1 MKQLDYLVFLLLAT
15 FVALTSCSDEEEN
28 KTGIADQNW
37 REGAEMS
44 ISTTQDVT
52 IRFTAYD
59 KWVANVTS
67 GANWCKLSSTSGN
80 KGSQSLIVSV
90 TGETTTDRTA
100 TVTISSGSS
109 TSSFKVTQKSSGTAG
124 DAQDAVV
131 NREVDKYLSENY
143 LWNDEYKALTKDF
156 NQSYEDFFDGNLLK
170 MNTNN
175 LDKRPYINNEG
186 KTEYHLFS
194 YIQKLPDISAT
205 RAIEI
210 EKELAYSFGITGITP
225 VPIGSQT
232 DYTIYFCIQGINP
245 DSPASEAGLKRGAMI
260 SLVNGSKITD
270 NNFNEYYYNMLIPDA
285 AISYTLTEDII
296 EEGQVVSTKEYP
308 LTSRAMY
315 ANPVIF
321 SKVCEEYEG
330 HRIGYLVYSAF
341 EAGFD
346 EELFKVFKDFKEKN
360 VTDLILDLRYNGG
373 GHVMS
378 ANLIASCVAGSS
390 CSDKVFAKYRYNEE
404 RMKKIDSSKSE
415 EKFSYAKYAN
425 LGTSLAA
432 GDLSLKR
439 LYCLVGNGTASAS
452 ELVINSLRGIDIE
465 VTLIGET
472 TTGKNVGME
481 SVNMEINDNTY
492 RVAPITFQS
501 YNAKGFGEY
510 ENGFDPNVPM
520 NELNPYNETNVFYIH
535 KEYGTDKEPLY
546 AKAIEL
552 ITGTNPMPPK
562 TRHVTNALN
571 GKVRKMPALF
581 RPGHGGMLKPFQTAE
596 E

>member
-156 NQSYEDFFDGNLLK
+156 NQNYENFFYGNLLK

-175 LDKRPYINNEG
+175 LDKRPYTNNEG

-225 VPIGSQT
+225 VAIGSQT

-296 EEGQVVSTKEYP
+296 EEGQVAGTKEYP

-390 CSDKVFAKYRYNEE
+390 CSNKVFAKYRYNEE

-520 NELNPYNETNVFYIH
+520 NELDPYNETNVFYIH

-562 TRHVTNALN
+562 TRHATNALN

-581 RPGHGGMLKPFQTAE
+581 RPGHGGMLKPFQAAE

>member
-1 MKQLDYLVFLLLAT
+1 MKRLNYLVFLLLAT

-124 DAQDAVV
+124 DAQDAAL
-131 NREVDKYLSENY
+131 NREVDEYLSENY
-143 LWNDEYKALTKDF
+143 LWNDEYKALTKNF
-156 NQSYEDFFDGNLLK
+156 NQNYENFFYGNLLK

-175 LDKRPYINNEG
+175 LDKKPYINNEG
-186 KTEYHLFS
+186 KTEYSLFS

-205 RAIEI
+205 RAIE
-210 EKELAYSFGITGITP
+210 KELAYSFGITGITP
-225 VPIGSQT
+225 VAIGSQT

-245 DSPASEAGLKRGAMI
+245 DSPASEAGLKRGTMI

-270 NNFNEYYYNMLIPDA
+270 SNFNEYYYNMLIPDA

-296 EEGQVVSTKEYP
+296 EEGQVAGTKEYP
-308 LTSRAMY
+308 LTARAMY
-315 ANPVIF
+315 ASPVIF

-346 EELFKVFKDFKEKN
+346 EELFNVFKDFKEKN

-390 CSDKVFAKYRYNEE
+390 CSNKVFAKYRYNEE

-432 GDLSLKR
+432 GDLSLNR
-439 LYCLVGNGTASAS
+439 LYCLVGTGTASAS

-520 NELNPYNETNVFYIH
+520 NELDPYNETNVFYIH

>member
-1 MKQLDYLVFLLLAT
+1 MKRLNYLVFLLLAT

-225 VPIGSQT
+225 VAISSQT
-232 DYTIYFCIQGINP
+232 NYTIYFCIQGINP

-270 NNFNEYYYNMLIPDA
+270 SNFNEYSHNMLIPDA

-390 CSDKVFAKYRYNEE
+390 CSNKVFAKYRYNEE

-520 NELNPYNETNVFYIH
+520 NELDPYNETNVFYIH

-562 TRHVTNALN
+562 TRHATNALN

>member
-1 MKQLDYLVFLLLAT
+1 MKRLNYLVFLLLAT

-225 VPIGSQT
+225 VAISSQT
-232 DYTIYFCIQGINP
+232 NYTIYFCIQGINP

-270 NNFNEYYYNMLIPDA
+270 SNFNEYSHNMLIPDA

-390 CSDKVFAKYRYNEE
+390 CSNKVFAKYRYNEE

-510 ENGFDPNVPM
+510 ENGFYPNVPM
-520 NELNPYNETNVFYIH
+520 NELDPYNETNVFYIH

-562 TRHVTNALN
+562 TRHATNALN

>member
-1 MKQLDYLVFLLLAT
+1 MKRLNYLVFLLLAT

-156 NQSYEDFFDGNLLK
+156 NQNYENFFYGNLLK

-175 LDKRPYINNEG
+175 LDKKPYINNEG
-186 KTEYHLFS
+186 KTEYSLFS

-225 VPIGSQT
+225 VAIGSQT

-270 NNFNEYYYNMLIPDA
+270 SNFNEYYYNMLIPDA

-296 EEGQVVSTKEYP
+296 EEGQVAGTKEYP
-308 LTSRAMY
+308 LTARAMY
-315 ANPVIF
+315 TNPVIF

-390 CSDKVFAKYRYNEE
+390 CSNKVFAKYRYNEE

-520 NELNPYNETNVFYIH
+520 NELDPYNETNVFYIH

>member
-1 MKQLDYLVFLLLAT
+1 MKRLNYLVFLLLAT

-124 DAQDAVV
+124 DAQDAAL
-131 NREVDKYLSENY
+131 NREVDEYLSENY

-156 NQSYEDFFDGNLLK
+156 NQNYEDFFYGNLLK

-175 LDKRPYINNEG
+175 LDKKPYINNEG
-186 KTEYHLFS
+186 KTEYSLFS

-205 RAIEI
+205 RAIE
-210 EKELAYSFGITGITP
+210 KELAYSFGITGITP
-225 VPIGSQT
+225 VAIGSQT
-232 DYTIYFCIQGINP
+232 DYNIYFCIQGVNP

-270 NNFNEYYYNMLIPDA
+270 SNFNEYYYNMLIPDA

-296 EEGQVVSTKEYP
+296 EEGQVAGTKEYP
-308 LTSRAMY
+308 LAARAMY
-315 ANPVIF
+315 ASPIIF

-390 CSDKVFAKYRYNEE
+390 CSNKVFAKYRYNEE

-415 EKFSYAKYAN
+415 EKFSYDKYAN
-425 LGTSLAA
+425 LDTSLAA

-481 SVNMEINDNTY
+481 PVDVEINNNTY
-492 RVAPITFQS
+492 HVVPITFQS

-520 NELNPYNETNVFYIH
+520 NELDPYNETNVFYIH

-581 RPGHGGMLKPFQTAE
+581 RPGHGGMLKPFQAAE

>member
-109 TSSFKVTQKSSGTAG
+109 KSSFKVTQKSSGTAG

-225 VPIGSQT
+225 VAISSQT
-232 DYTIYFCIQGINP
+232 NYTIYFCIQGINP

-270 NNFNEYYYNMLIPDA
+270 SNFNEYSHNMLIPDA

-390 CSDKVFAKYRYNEE
+390 CSNKVFAKYRYNEE

-520 NELNPYNETNVFYIH
+520 NELDPYNETNVFYIH

-562 TRHVTNALN
+562 TRHATNALN

>member
-1 MKQLDYLVFLLLAT
+1 MKRLNYLVFLLLAT
-15 FVALTSCSDEEEN
+15 FVAITSCSDEEEN

-100 TVTISSGSS
+100 TVTITSGSS

-131 NREVDKYLSENY
+131 NREVDKYLNENY

-156 NQSYEDFFDGNLLK
+156 NQNYEDFFYGNLLK

-205 RAIEI
+205 RAAM

-225 VPIGSQT
+225 VAIGSQT
-232 DYTIYFCIQGINP
+232 NYTIYFCIQGVNP

-260 SLVNGSKITD
+260 NLVNGNKITD
-270 NNFNEYYYNMLIPDA
+270 SNFNEYYYNMLIPDA

-296 EEGQVVSTKEYP
+296 EENQVVDTKEYP
-308 LTSRAMY
+308 LTARAMY

-346 EELFKVFKDFKEKN
+346 EELFNVFKEFKEKN

-373 GHVMS
+373 GHVTS

-390 CSDKVFAKYRYNEE
+390 CKDKVFAQYRYNEE
-404 RMKKIDSSKSE
+404 RMKRLSSKPE
-415 EKFSYAKYAN
+415 EKFSYDKYAN
-425 LGTSLAA
+425 LGTSLSA

-481 SVNMEINDNTY
+481 SVDMEINDNIY

-501 YNAKGFGEY
+501 YNAKGFGKY

-520 NELNPYNETNVFYIH
+520 NELDPYNETNVFYIH

-562 TRHVTNALN
+562 TRNVTNALN

-581 RPGHGGMLKPFQTAE
+581 RPGHGGMLKPFQATE

>member
-1 MKQLDYLVFLLLAT
+1 MKRLNYLVFLLLAT

-225 VPIGSQT
+225 VAISSQT
-232 DYTIYFCIQGINP
+232 NYTIYFCIQGINP

-270 NNFNEYYYNMLIPDA
+270 SNFNEYSHNMLIPDA

-390 CSDKVFAKYRYNEE
+390 CSNKVFAKYRYNAE

-520 NELNPYNETNVFYIH
+520 NELDPYNETNVFYIH